1 MKMMDQGWM
10 DKFEPREYKR
20 EGAEEDLTK
29 DNNFGYS
36 PQGVK
41 DLDEVGSM
49 VGGGDADLLSILRPY
64 YSMVE
69 MSANGNKRGMGSY
82 MHVLPDSKEGDTPIY
97 SLGASFYGGI
107 EPAGAKIGY
116 MNRPFGK

>member
-1 MKMMDQGWM
+1 MKMMDQEWM

-41 DLDEVGSM
+41 DLDEVYYF
-49 VGGGDADLLSILRPY
+49 RPRY
-64 YSMVE
+64 FSV
-69 MSANGNKRGMGSY
+69 
-82 MHVLPDSKEGDTPIY
+82 
-97 SLGASFYGGI
+97 
-107 EPAGAKIGY
+107 
-116 MNRPFGK
+116 